1 MQPPQLASGF
11 ANILEQYKDGYMAAR
26 NLAPRSRVEYKTAVG
41 QFLFYLQSINV
52 TDIKQVEPKHI
63 NSFLAS
69 LDRQGLA
76 GVTRRKKL
84 IILRTFFSWL
94 RAEGIT
100 KTNPAKSAI
109 PPLRED
115 TEPRVLSK
123 GEYQHLLAV
132 VQKPRDRAIIQI
144 LLQTGIRLSEIQQLK
159 LSDINIPTRI
169 TKDSLGTTQILGKGR
184 KTRTVLLN
192 AKACEALYT
201 WLKERPNLATDAVFL
216 SSRSKPLSSRQ
227 FQYLV
232 GKYMMKAGIKA
243 ASVHTLRHTF
253 ATHHIAMGTD
263 LITVQEFLGHA
274 SLDTTKLYIGLAEKR
289 KTQHIQ
295 DHAL

>member
-1 MQPPQLASGF
+1 MG
-11 ANILEQYKDGYMAAR
+11 AR

-41 QFLFYLQSINV
+41 QFLFYLQSVNI
-52 TDIKQVEPKHI
+52 TDIKQIEPKHI

-76 GVTRRKKL
+76 GATRRKKL

-94 RAEGIT
+94 KGEGIT
-100 KTNPAKSAI
+100 RTNPAKSVI

-123 GEYQHLLAV
+123 DEYQHLLAV
-132 VQKPRDRAIIQI
+132 VQKPRDRAIVQM
-144 LLQTGIRLSEIQQLK
+144 LLQTGIRLSEIQRLK

-169 TKDSLGTTQILGKGR
+169 TKDSLGTMQILGKGR

-192 AKACEALYT
+192 SKACEALHT
-201 WLKERPNLATDAVFL
+201 WLKERPNLGTDAIFL
-216 SSRSKPLSSRQ
+216 SSRSKRLSSRQ
-227 FQYLV
+227 FQYIV
-232 GKYMMKAGIKA
+232 GKYMEKAGIRA
-243 ASVHTLRHTF
+243 AGVHTLRHTF

-289 KTQHIQ
+289 KAQHIQ